1 MAQKRP
7 SKRIKGRLE
16 FVGFTDDD
24 EAPRLEV
31 RLLDGDGKTV
41 ETAQI
46 GDGGAFDLSAA
57 QLEKAERVLI
67 GPAEADPTSAD
78 RGVFREYSADR
89 FMASIE
95 SGTLAIAEAAW
106 KKWIFWFR
114 CVSGSVRR
122 CYPKPWIIDTLISRA
137 ELTPFVRSAQLS
149 TGNLGER
156 LSLADPAPTFAGRAS
171 LPSLQLWPWRCSP
184 VCHGVVEVYRR
195 RCCCPPI
202 VIFDPRIP
210 EIIEWLE
217 DPPFP
222 IPEPEPDP
230 PFPIPFPEPGP
241 DPVPFERLDRVVTAG
256 ALDLIK
262 VNASRDLAALKQL
275 APAEQVAYLNAR
287 SYLWCSCGTPT
298 KVADGTIQDDGTFS
312 ICWQEPLFL
321 SPAWCHDE
329 FAYVVK
335 QPRFGTLITI
345 YNGVAA
351 NQWFHAGDNPNLTSY
366 SPFAVGCK
374 EPVVPGDGAFVV
386 LQDLGDTESHRLA
399 TPNQDGVFS
408 VGSPLYNSGLLDPV
422 ASPAAAIGK
431 NKNRNL
437 GGTVR
442 LRYEFTDGMAA
453 LGAVY
458 YRVSVAAADNAGD
471 PIGSFA
477 PLPVP
482 QWKFWEISSGNDGTH
497 SLGPV
502 TVGGESNLY
511 VIPFDGVAPLSA
523 NDEWHDGQYHALLDT
538 SAKQEGRYLVAVE
551 VFDGGGN
558 RLRPSGATGAGTD
571 KPFTFRRWVSP
582 GTTTP
587 VAYAALT
594 HMLWWDNRKAKA
606 EIVDIRKNGA
616 ASSAQCQFLVGAA
629 LDTVSVGYRAY
640 HLKPDAVQ
648 PGFILRHS
656 LTLRRGLAGPSWNI
670 AMDTGVNVGGPG
682 AVPPHQSQ
690 AKTFADLL
698 APPPAGLTKCAFSL
712 VLDVVTKTT
721 NGEGHST
728 AFDAR
733 DQAAFAAEV
742 TP

>member
-1 MAQKRP
+1 MAQKRAAR
-7 SKRIKGRLE
+7 RIKARVE
-16 FVGFTDDD
+16 FVGLKDSD
-24 EAPRLEV
+24 EAPQLAIRLV
-31 RLLDGDGKTV
+31 DGAGKTI
-41 ETAQI
+41 ETAPI
-46 GDGGAFDLSAA
+46 TAAGAFEISDA
-57 QLEKAERVLI
+57 QLKKAERVFV
-67 GPAEADPTSAD
+67 GPAEADPDSED
-78 RGVFREYSADR
+78 KGVFRQYSADR
-89 FMASIE
+89 FMTAIE
-95 SGTLAIAEAAW
+95 SGALPLAEAAW

-122 CYPKPWIIDTLISRA
+122 CYPKPWIVDTLVARS
-137 ELTPFVRSAQLS
+137 ELARFAPSAQLS
-149 TGNLGER
+149 SSVLAER
-156 LSLADPAPTFAGRAS
+156 LGTMSPAAS
-171 LPSLQLWPWRCSP
+171 AATLPSISLWPWRCSP

-202 VIFDPRIP
+202 VIYDPRIP

-222 IPEPEPDP
+222 EPFPEPDP

-241 DPVPFERLDRVVTAG
+241 DPVPWERLDRLFTAG
-256 ALDLIK
+256 ALDTVK
-262 VNASRDLAALKQL
+262 ANAGRDLVALKQL
-275 APAEQVAYLNAR
+275 APVEQVAYLNAR
-287 SYLWCSCGTPT
+287 PYLWCSCGTPT

-312 ICWQEPLFL
+312 ICWQEPPFL
-321 SPAWCHDE
+321 SPSWCHDE

-335 QPRFGTLITI
+335 QPRFGTLVTI

-351 NQWFHAGDNPNLTSY
+351 NQWFHAGDNPTLSSY
-366 SPFAVGCK
+366 SPFAIGCK
-374 EPVVPGDGAFVV
+374 EPVVPGEGAFVV

-422 ASPAAAIGK
+422 ANAADAIGK

-442 LRYEFTDGMAA
+442 LRYEFTDGMAG

-471 PIGSFA
+471 PIGAFA

-482 QWKFWEISSGNDGTH
+482 QWKYWDISTGDDGTH

-502 TVGGESNLY
+502 TAGGESNLY
-511 VIPFDGVAPLSA
+511 VIPFDGLAPLSA
-523 NDEWHDGQYHALLDT
+523 NDEWHDGQYHAVLDT
-538 SAKQEGRYLVAVE
+538 SARPEGRYLVTIE
-551 VFDGGGN
+551 VFDAAGN
-558 RLRPSGATGAGTD
+558 RLRPTGATGAGTD
-571 KPFTFRRWVSP
+571 KAFSFRRWVAP
-582 GTTTP
+582 GTTIP
-587 VAYAALT
+587 VPYAALT
-594 HMLWWDNRKAKA
+594 HMLWWDNRKAEAK
-606 EIVDIRKNGA
+606 IVDIRKNGS
-616 ASSAQCQFLVGAA
+616 ASSAQCQFLVGTA

-640 HLKPDAVQ
+640 HPKPDTIQ
-648 PGFILRHS
+648 PGFILAHS

-682 AVPPHQSQ
+682 AVPPYQSQ

-728 AFDAR
+728 VFDAR
-733 DQAAFAAEV
+733 DPAAFAAEV